1 MVLRFSRTTYKS
13 VFFRPVFQLEPL
25 FHNQPP
31 LFDTTSFTYK
41 YRLACGYKTM
51 LARYKKTNLRISCYL
66 GIVSVKFILFS
77 KKPVYKKQ
85 RIKNDKKNLALYFGF
100 RKTSSILFNFSSIYT
115 LVCLLNLQ
123 VQIKLKTIFSYLFV
137 QLARTNR
144 FLNNSFLCLL

>member
-1 MVLRFSRTTYKS
+1 MWYSSLSTAPASLSETSLKLRHSSRSFVHMVLRFSRTTYKS
-13 VFFRPVFQLEPL
+13 VFFRPVFQLEPR

-100 RKTSSILFNFSSIYT
+100 RKTSSIL
-115 LVCLLNLQ
+115 L
-123 VQIKLKTIFSYLFV
+123 
-137 QLARTNR
+137 
-144 FLNNSFLCLL
+144 